1 VERKK
6 EIKIF
11 RKYTDIKNTMQKLR
25 FKRKHMKKSSLIA
38 AFLIINLYFTFLL
51 SPPVFANEEL
61 KSYETNCCT
70 IQYFDEEDLK
80 KFALRIGA
88 IKYTGKGID
97 DNPSNIKTRINEIMK
112 KVQTSLDMYTSDLS
126 LSIILYPDYNSLAR
140 VFKQHTRKGSVNT
153 FTYSV
158 PLAFYSHKTKTIH
171 VDVSSITDG
180 VLAHEMAHG
189 VINFYFK
196 TPPPAK
202 MQEILAQY
210 VDLHLWD

>member
-126 LSIILYPDYNSLAR
+126 LSIILYPDYNSLGQKQFMLMSAVLQT
-140 VFKQHTRKGSVNT
+140 VFSRMRW
-153 FTYSV
+153 
-158 PLAFYSHKTKTIH
+158 PM
-171 VDVSSITDG
+171 
-180 VLAHEMAHG
+180 E
-189 VINFYFK
+189 
-196 TPPPAK
+196 
-202 MQEILAQY
+202 
-210 VDLHLWD
+210 

>member
-1 VERKK
+1 ME
-6 EIKIF
+6 
-11 RKYTDIKNTMQKLR
+11 KLR
-25 FKRKHMKKSSLIA
+25 FKRKHVKRSILLA
-38 AFLIINLYFTFLL
+38 AILIINLYFTFFL

-61 KSYETNCCT
+61 KIYETNCCT
-70 IQYFDEEDLK
+70 IQYFDEEHLK
-80 KFALRIGA
+80 RFALRIGA
-88 IKYTGKGID
+88 VKYTSKGMD
-97 DNPSNIKTRINEIMK
+97 ENPSNIKTRMNEIMK
-112 KVQTSLDMYTSDLS
+112 NVQASLDMYTSDLRV
-126 LSIILYPDYNSLAR
+126 SIILYPDYNSLAR
-140 VFKQHTRKGSVNT
+140 VFRQHTRKGPVNT
-153 FTYSV
+153 FTDSS
-158 PLAFYSHKTKTIH
+158 PLAFYSHKTKTIY